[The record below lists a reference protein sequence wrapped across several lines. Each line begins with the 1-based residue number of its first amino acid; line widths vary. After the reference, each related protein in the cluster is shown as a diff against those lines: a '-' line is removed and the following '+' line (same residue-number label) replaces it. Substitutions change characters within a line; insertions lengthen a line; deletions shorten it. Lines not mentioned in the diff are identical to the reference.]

1 MKYDILLSDLKC
13 KAKKRVMEQIKI
25 EREQLVCPALL
36 GCKIVIGM
44 TCEPQDFLYLK
55 G

>member
-1 MKYDILLSDLKC
+1 MKYDVLLSDLKC
-13 KAKKRVMEQIKI
+13 KAKKRVMEQIKEEKPVLFI
-25 EREQLVCPALL
+25 PAQA
-36 GCKIVIGM
+36 GGKIVIGM